1 MKKLIAILLS
11 VMMVAALLVGCSAAK
26 NESAAADNYYAYSS
40 TTGAA
45 YESGSGSVANRYPG
59 SGTDTE
65 VAEDSFSTGSSP
77 DHVTVTPISQ
87 KLVRTIRISTETE
100 DLDALLQEIDAKIVA
115 LEGYAENR
123 EVYNGSSSAV
133 RRYRHATLTI
143 RIPAEKL
150 NSFIGEVTGISNV
163 TSSSETVEDI
173 TLNYVDVNSRV
184 LALETE
190 QTRLLELLAKAE
202 TMDDLLQIEDRLTDV
217 RAELERYNSQLR
229 LMDSLVNYSTVHLEI
244 SEVKEYTVVTEPE
257 TVWDRISTGFMN
269 NLKNLGNFFVNLF
282 VFLVA
287 ALPYLVIIAGVTI
300 VIILLCRK
308 RKNKKR
314 KETPPAEKE

>member
-11 VMMVAALLVGCSAAK
+11 VMMVAALLVGCGVAT

-40 TTGAA
+40 TTGSS
-45 YESGSGSVANRYPG
+45 YDSGSGSVANRYPG

-87 KLVRTIRISTETE
+87 KLVRTIRISTETD
-100 DLDALLQEIDAKIVA
+100 DLDALLQEIDAKIAA

-123 EVYNGSSSAV
+123 EVYNGSSSAD
-133 RRYRHATLTI
+133 RRYRRATLTI

-217 RAELERYNSQLR
+217 RA
-229 LMDSLVNYSTVHLEI
+229 
-244 SEVKEYTVVTEPE
+244 
-257 TVWDRISTGFMN
+257 
-269 NLKNLGNFFVNLF
+269 
-282 VFLVA
+282 
-287 ALPYLVIIAGVTI
+287 
-300 VIILLCRK
+300 
-308 RKNKKR
+308 
-314 KETPPAEKE
+314 